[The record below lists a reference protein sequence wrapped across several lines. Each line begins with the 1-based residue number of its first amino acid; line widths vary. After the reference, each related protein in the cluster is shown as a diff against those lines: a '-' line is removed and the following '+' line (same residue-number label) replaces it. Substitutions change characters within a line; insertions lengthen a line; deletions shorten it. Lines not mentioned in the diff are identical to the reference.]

1 MAIDS
6 AIFAQQKSNQCVGAQ
21 APTATRPCRGVKN
34 ALRKCSSAFLAFLTR
49 QGDSE
54 ALPPKDIL
62 LAAEKSQRVA
72 SKAQQKQ
79 RRLFRGFRSGEQ
91 TRDSKN
97 LENIR
102 ENTTLKNRES
112 TESSAEIL
120 KDAQLSESSHL
131 DSETSTESKGILKNG
146 QGRNLSGT
154 KPAQS
159 TIISVTTF

>member
-79 RRLFRGFRSGEQ
+79 RRLFRGFRSGEGITPLFAKKQ
-91 TRDSKN
+91 SDFEN
-97 LENIR
+97 LGSIR
-102 ENTTLKNRES
+102 ENATQRNTES
-112 TESSAEIL
+112 KAFTESSAEIL
-120 KDAQLSESSHL
+120 KNEKN
-131 DSETSTESKGILKNG
+131 TESR
-146 QGRNLSGT
+146 GRRL
-154 KPAQS
+154 
-159 TIISVTTF
+159 

>member
-79 RRLFRGFRSGEQ
+79 RRLFRGFRSGEGITPLFSIIQ
-91 TRDSKN
+91 SDFEN
-97 LENIR
+97 LGSIR
-102 ENTTLKNRES
+102 ENATQRNTES
-112 TESSAEIL
+112 KAFTESSAEIL
-120 KDAQLSESSHL
+120 KNEKN
-131 DSETSTESKGILKNG
+131 TESR
-146 QGRNLSGT
+146 GRRL
-154 KPAQS
+154 
-159 TIISVTTF
+159 